1 MINKIVY
8 LGYYILNTPK
18 SQFFKDFNYVKK
30 KKKISALSLYTEVL
44 FSSFRYNI
52 SLMDYFKLRFFDKT
66 KQQRT
71 EYAGMGF
78 MYEYQ
83 LKMNPKAHRD
93 VLENKVKFL
102 ERFKEFSGR
111 KWATLNMLNDDNT
124 LLQNF
129 INNEHK
135 KVVLKYS
142 KGQAGQE
149 VKVISTEGIS
159 PTDLLTLMKSQN
171 FDLIETFVVQHDE
184 LMRIAPRGL
193 NTVRIV
199 TQLSGNNVIIIG
211 TSLRLS
217 IYENV
222 DNMRA
227 GNIALPLDP
236 ETGITTD
243 AGVYAD
249 ISKDDVKIHPLTGLN
264 LIGFQVPFWKE
275 CREMITKAALITPE
289 NKSIGWDVAITNKG
303 PLLIE
308 GNHNWSHELWQL
320 PVRKGQKQ
328 VLLQFMKDSTT

>member
-1 MINKIVY
+1 MINRIIY
-8 LGYYILNTPK
+8 LGYYILKTPK
-18 SQFFKDFNYVKK
+18 SQFFKDFNFVKK
-30 KKKISALSLYTEVL
+30 KKNISSLALYKEIL
-44 FSSFRYNI
+44 SSCFKYNV

-66 KQQRT
+66 KEQRS

-83 LKMNPKAHRD
+83 LKMNPKGSRD
-93 VLENKVKFL
+93 VLEDKVKFL
-102 ERFKEFSGR
+102 KHFNEFSGR
-111 KWATLNMLNDDNT
+111 KWATLAMLEQSKG
-124 LLQNF
+124 LLESFLNQ
-129 INNEHK
+129 EQG

-149 VKVISTEGIS
+149 VQVIETKNMSAE
-159 PTDLLTLMKSQN
+159 DLLNFMKEGN
-171 FDLIETFVVQHDE
+171 FDLIETFVVQHDD
-184 LMRIAPRGL
+184 LMKIAPRGL

-199 TQLSGNNVIIIG
+199 TQLTANNNVIIIG

-243 AGVYAD
+243 SGVYAD
-249 ISKDDVKIHPLTGLN
+249 ISKEDVRTHPLTGLN
-264 LIGFQVPFWKE
+264 LVGFKVPYWHE
-275 CREMITKAALITPE
+275 CKEMIMKAALLIPE
-289 NKSIGWDVAITNKG
+289 NKSIGWDIAITNNG

-320 PVRKGQKQ
+320 PVRKGQKKI
-328 VLLQFMKDSTT
+328 LLQFIND